1 MYQLQKVNEME
12 MAHLLQA
19 QAWNR
24 GFRLG
29 ARQKLLLDFVKSGD
43 KIAKVSSDSGTETST
58 AGNLNAAAK
67 QYKINVRAFTV
78 NGDVYIVN
86 LTLLDAENK

>member
-24 GFRLG
+24 GYRLG
-29 ARQKLLLDFVKSGD
+29 ARQKLLLDFVKSGE
-43 KIAKVSSDSGTETST
+43 KIAKVSSDGSTETNT

-67 QYKINVRAFTV
+67 QYKINVRAFSV
-78 NGDVYIVN
+78 NGETYIVN

>member
-1 MYQLQKVNEME
+1 MYQLQKLNEME

-29 ARQKLLLDFVKSGD
+29 ARQKLLLDFVKSGE
-43 KIAKVSSDSGTETST
+43 KIAKASSDASAKTNVVS
-58 AGNLNAAAK
+58 NLNSAAK
-67 QYKINVRAFTV
+67 QYKINVKAFNA
-78 NGDVYIVN
+78 NGDVYLVN